1 MKEKLRIIPLGGMG
15 EIGKNITTIE
25 YNDDIIV
32 IDCGLAFPDE
42 EMYGVDL
49 IIPDISYLINNK
61 DKVKGLVLTHGHED
75 HIGAIPYILKQL
87 QIPIYGTKLTIG
99 LVKTKLEEHKLLN
112 ETKTESV
119 EMGDIIELGCF
130 KVEFIRATHSI
141 ADSCSLAVYTPLGT
155 ILHTGDFKI
164 DYTPIDGKLMDL
176 QRISTIGREGVLLLM
191 ADSTNVERTGHSLS
205 ESTIGQTL
213 KRIFSTAK
221 GRVIVATFA
230 SNIHRMQQVVDASMI
245 YGRKIVFNGRSMEN
259 VSKVAREL
267 GYLHVPDTDIIDVD
281 DISSYPN
288 EKVTIL
294 TTGSQG
300 EPMASLARIAFS
312 NHRKI
317 AIEPNDTFIISASP
331 IPGNDNL
338 ISKVINQ
345 LFKRGANV
353 IYEDLEDVHVS
364 GHAYQE
370 ELKLIHTLVKPKYF
384 LPVHGEFR
392 HLKHHADLAEKLGTP
407 KENIFTLDTGEILEI
422 SKDECKKE
430 GKVKAGSIFVDGLGI
445 GDVGNIVLRDRR
457 HLAQDGMLT
466 IVVVIERNTLSIL
479 SGPDIITRG
488 FVYVKESEELINE
501 VKDIASEELDKCLEK
516 GIVEWYLLKSSVKK
530 AVENYI
536 YEKTKR
542 KPTIIPIIMET

>member
-1 MKEKLRIIPLGGMG
+1 M
-15 EIGKNITTIE
+15 
-25 YNDDIIV
+25 
-32 IDCGLAFPDE
+32 
-42 EMYGVDL
+42 
-49 IIPDISYLINNK
+49 
-61 DKVKGLVLTHGHED
+61 
-75 HIGAIPYILKQL
+75 
-87 QIPIYGTKLTIG
+87 PIYGTKLTIG

-331 IPGNDNL
+331 IPGNDKL